1 MLPRIKI
8 NYLSGQLGT
17 VGTSPDGL
25 VAIVAGATAVAST
38 FELGLSYKL
47 RKLSELTA
55 LGVTEENNPA
65 LVRLVRDFY
74 RQAEEGTEVV
84 VCGVDP
90 AKTMTELLAKE
101 EGAVRKLLERH
112 SGALRAVFLSSSAG
126 DSEEV
131 TEGLSPDVYTALPEA
146 QVLADW
152 ATSELYAPLFVVLDG
167 RGYTGKNLRDLSKQS
182 YNRVGVLV
190 GSTKQEDKGA
200 SLGILAGRIASIPV
214 QRNAGRVRD
223 GALKPEAFYLAG
235 KPIEEVQSEVIELY
249 EKRYITFRRYV
260 GRTGYFIADDNLATS
275 PTDDYA
281 QIANRRVIDKAY
293 RLCYDSL
300 LDLMLDELE
309 LNEDGTLQAPI
320 IKAWEQKVEDAI
332 NRSMTA
338 SGELS
343 SEDGEGC
350 RCVIDPKQNVV
361 ATSKIELTLKVR
373 PHGYAR
379 YIEVALGFLVTASEP
394 SSGTDKK

>member
-38 FELGLSYKL
+38 FELGISYKL

-55 LGVTEENNPA
+55 LGVTEENNTA
-65 LVRLVRDFY
+65 LVHFVRDFY
-74 RQAEEGTEVV
+74 RQAEEGAEVV

-101 EGAVRKLLERH
+101 EGAVRKLIERH
-112 SGALRAVFLSSSAG
+112 SGALRSIFLSSSAG
-126 DSEEV
+126 DSEEA

-152 ATSELYAPLFVVLDG
+152 ATSELYAPLFIVIDG
-167 RGYTGKNLRDLSKQS
+167 RGYTGKSLRDLSKQS

-190 GSTKQEDKGA
+190 GSTEKEDKGA

-223 GALKPEAFYLAG
+223 GALRPETFYLAG
-235 KPIEEVQSEVIELY
+235 KPIEEVQSEIIELY

-300 LDLMLDELE
+300 LDLMLDELD

-350 RCVIDPKQNVV
+350 RCIIDPKQNVV

-379 YIEVALGFLVTASEP
+379 YIDVALGFLVTVSE
-394 SSGTDKK
+394 TDKK

>member
-38 FELGLSYKL
+38 FELGISYKL
-47 RKLSELTA
+47 RKPSELTA

-65 LVRLVRDFY
+65 LVHFVRDFY
-74 RQAEEGTEVV
+74 RQAEEGAEVV
-84 VCGVDP
+84 VYGVDP

-101 EGAVRKLLERH
+101 EGAVRKLIERH
-112 SGALRAVFLSSSAG
+112 SGALRAIFLSSSAG
-126 DSEEV
+126 DSEEA

-152 ATSELYAPLFVVLDG
+152 ATSELYAPLFIVIDG

-223 GALKPEAFYLAG
+223 GALKPETFYLAG
-235 KPIEEVQSEVIELY
+235 KPIEEVQSEIIELY

-379 YIEVALGFLVTASEP
+379 YIDVALGFLVTASE
-394 SSGTDKK
+394 TDKK

>member
-38 FELGLSYKL
+38 FELGISYKL
-47 RKLSELTA
+47 RKPSELTA

-65 LVRLVRDFY
+65 LVHFVRDFY
-74 RQAEEGTEVV
+74 RQAEEGAEVV
-84 VCGVDP
+84 VYGVDP

-101 EGAVRKLLERH
+101 EGAVRKLIERH
-112 SGALRAVFLSSSAG
+112 SGALRSIFLSSSAG
-126 DSEEV
+126 DSEEA

-152 ATSELYAPLFVVLDG
+152 ATTELYATLFIVIDG
-167 RGYTGKNLRDLSKQS
+167 RGYTGKNLRDLSKQN

-223 GALKPEAFYLAG
+223 GALKPETFYLNG
-235 KPIEEVQSEVIELY
+235 NPIEEVQSEIIELY

-260 GRTGYFIADDNLATS
+260 GRTGYFVADDNLATS

-379 YIEVALGFLVTASEP
+379 YIDVALGFLVTASE
-394 SSGTDKK
+394 TDKK

>member
-25 VAIVAGATAVAST
+25 VTIVAGATAVAST
-38 FELGLSYKL
+38 FELGISYKL

-65 LVRLVRDFY
+65 LVHFVRDFY

-84 VCGVDP
+84 VCGVEP

-101 EGAVRKLLERH
+101 EGAVRKLIERH
-112 SGALRAVFLSSSAG
+112 SGALRAIFLSSSAG
-126 DSEEV
+126 DSEEA

-152 ATSELYAPLFVVLDG
+152 ATTELYAPLFIVIDG
-167 RGYTGKNLRDLSKQS
+167 RGYTGKNLRDLSKQN

-223 GALKPEAFYLAG
+223 GALKPETFYLNG
-235 KPIEEVQSEVIELY
+235 KPIEEVQSEIIELY

-379 YIEVALGFLVTASEP
+379 YIDVALGFLVTASE
-394 SSGTDKK
+394 TDKK

>member
-38 FELGLSYKL
+38 FELGISYKL

-55 LGVTEENNPA
+55 LGVTEENNPT
-65 LVRLVRDFY
+65 LVHFVRDFY

-101 EGAVRKLLERH
+101 EGAVRKLIERH
-112 SGALRAVFLSSSAG
+112 SGALRAIFLSSSAG
-126 DSEEV
+126 DSEEA

-152 ATSELYAPLFVVLDG
+152 ATSELYAPLFIVIDG

-223 GALKPEAFYLAG
+223 GALKPETFYLAG
-235 KPIEEVQSEVIELY
+235 KPIEEVQSEIIELY

-361 ATSKIELTLKVR
+361 ATSKIELALKVR

-379 YIEVALGFLVTASEP
+379 YIDVALGFLVTASE
-394 SSGTDKK
+394 TDKK

>member
-38 FELGLSYKL
+38 FELGISYKL
-47 RKLSELTA
+47 RKPSELTA

-65 LVRLVRDFY
+65 LVHFVQDFY
-74 RQAEEGTEVV
+74 RQAEEGAEVV

-101 EGAVRKLLERH
+101 EGAVRKLIERH
-112 SGALRAVFLSSSAG
+112 SGALRAIFLSSSAG
-126 DSEEV
+126 DSEEA

-152 ATSELYAPLFVVLDG
+152 ATSELYAPLFIVLDG
-167 RGYTGKNLRDLSKQS
+167 RGYTGRNLRDLSKQS

-223 GALKPEAFYLAG
+223 GALKPEAFYLDG
-235 KPIEEVQSEVIELY
+235 KPIEEVQSEIIELY

-260 GRTGYFIADDNLATS
+260 GRTGYFVADDNLATS

-293 RLCYDSL
+293 RLCYNSL

-361 ATSKIELTLKVR
+361 ATSKIELALKVR

-379 YIEVALGFLVTASEP
+379 YIDVALGFLVTASEP
-394 SSGTDKK
+394 TDKK

>member
-38 FELGLSYKL
+38 FELGISYKL
-47 RKLSELTA
+47 RKPSELTA

-65 LVRLVRDFY
+65 LVHFVRDFY
-74 RQAEEGTEVV
+74 RQAEEGAEVV
-84 VCGVDP
+84 VYGVDP

-101 EGAVRKLLERH
+101 EGAVRKLIERH
-112 SGALRAVFLSSSAG
+112 SGALRSIFLSSSAG
-126 DSEEV
+126 DSEEA

-152 ATSELYAPLFVVLDG
+152 ATTELYAPLFIVIDG

-190 GSTKQEDKGA
+190 GSTEKEDKGA

-223 GALKPEAFYLAG
+223 GALKPETFYLAG
-235 KPIEEVQSEVIELY
+235 KPIEEVQSEIIELY

-379 YIEVALGFLVTASEP
+379 YIDVALGFLVTASE
-394 SSGTDKK
+394 TDKK

>member
-1 MLPRIKI
+1 
-8 NYLSGQLGT
+8 
-17 VGTSPDGL
+17 
-25 VAIVAGATAVAST
+25 
-38 FELGLSYKL
+38 
-47 RKLSELTA
+47 
-55 LGVTEENNPA
+55 
-65 LVRLVRDFY
+65 VRDFY

-84 VCGVDP
+84 VYGVDP

-101 EGAVRKLLERH
+101 EGAVRKLIERH
-112 SGALRAVFLSSSAG
+112 SGALRAIFLSSSAG
-126 DSEEV
+126 DSEEA

-152 ATSELYAPLFVVLDG
+152 ATSELYAPLFIVIDG

-223 GALKPEAFYLAG
+223 GALKPETFYLNG
-235 KPIEEVQSEVIELY
+235 KPIEEVQSEIIELY

-260 GRTGYFIADDNLATS
+260 GRTGYFVADDNLATS

-379 YIEVALGFLVTASEP
+379 YIDVALGFLVTASE
-394 SSGTDKK
+394 TDKK

>member
-25 VAIVAGATAVAST
+25 GAIVAGATAVAST
-38 FELGLSYKL
+38 FELGISYKL

-55 LGVTEENNPA
+55 LGVTEENNPT
-65 LVRLVRDFY
+65 LVHFVRDFY

-101 EGAVRKLLERH
+101 EGAVRKLIERH
-112 SGALRAVFLSSSAG
+112 SGALRAIFLSSSAG

-152 ATSELYAPLFVVLDG
+152 ATSELYAPLFIVIDG

-190 GSTKQEDKGA
+190 GSTEKEDKGA

-223 GALKPEAFYLAG
+223 GALKPETFYLAG
-235 KPIEEVQSEVIELY
+235 KPIEEVQSEIIELY

-260 GRTGYFIADDNLATS
+260 GRTGYFVADDNLATS

-379 YIEVALGFLVTASEP
+379 YINVALGFLVTASEP
-394 SSGTDKK
+394 TPETDKK

>member
-38 FELGLSYKL
+38 FELGISYKL

-65 LVRLVRDFY
+65 LVHFVRDFY
-74 RQAEEGTEVV
+74 RQEEEGTEVV
-84 VCGVDP
+84 VYGVDP
-90 AKTMTELLAKE
+90 AKTMTELLGKE
-101 EGAVRKLLERH
+101 EGAVRKLIERH
-112 SGALRAVFLSSSAG
+112 SGALRAIFLSSSAG
-126 DSEEV
+126 DSEEA

-152 ATSELYAPLFVVLDG
+152 ATSELYAPLFIVIDG

-190 GSTKQEDKGA
+190 GSAKQEDKGA

-223 GALKPEAFYLAG
+223 GALKPETFYLNG
-235 KPIEEVQSEVIELY
+235 KAIEEVQSEIIELY

-379 YIEVALGFLVTASEP
+379 YIDVALGFLVTASE
-394 SSGTDKK
+394 TDKK

>member
-38 FELGLSYKL
+38 FELGISYKL

-55 LGVTEENNPA
+55 LGVTEENNPT
-65 LVRLVRDFY
+65 LVHFVRDFY
-74 RQAEEGTEVV
+74 RQAEEGAEVV

-101 EGAVRKLLERH
+101 EGAVRKLIERH
-112 SGALRAVFLSSSAG
+112 SGALRSIFLSSSAG
-126 DSEEV
+126 DSEEA

-152 ATSELYAPLFVVLDG
+152 ATSELYAPLFIVIDG
-167 RGYTGKNLRDLSKQS
+167 RGYTGKSLRDLSKQS

-190 GSTKQEDKGA
+190 GSTEKEDKGA

-223 GALKPEAFYLAG
+223 GALRPETFYLAG
-235 KPIEEVQSEVIELY
+235 KPIEEVQSEIIELY

-300 LDLMLDELE
+300 LDLMLDELD

-350 RCVIDPKQNVV
+350 RCIIDPKQNVV

-379 YIEVALGFLVTASEP
+379 YIDVALGFLVTASE
-394 SSGTDKK
+394 TDKK

>member
-25 VAIVAGATAVAST
+25 GAIVAGATAVAST
-38 FELGLSYKL
+38 FELGISYKL

-65 LVRLVRDFY
+65 LVHFVRDFY

-101 EGAVRKLLERH
+101 EGTVRKLIERH
-112 SGALRAVFLSSSAG
+112 SGALRAIFLSSSAG
-126 DSEEV
+126 DSAEV
-131 TEGLSPDVYTALPEA
+131 TEGLSPDVYTALHEA

-152 ATSELYAPLFVVLDG
+152 ATSELYAPLFIVIDG
-167 RGYTGKNLRDLSKQS
+167 RGYTGKNLRDLSKQN

-223 GALKPEAFYLAG
+223 GALKPETFYLDG
-235 KPIEEVQSEVIELY
+235 KLIEEVQSEIIELY

-350 RCVIDPKQNVV
+350 RCVINPKQNVV

-379 YIEVALGFLVTASEP
+379 YIDVALGFLVTASE
-394 SSGTDKK
+394 TDKK

>member
-1 MLPRIKI
+1 M
-8 NYLSGQLGT
+8 
-17 VGTSPDGL
+17 
-25 VAIVAGATAVAST
+25 
-38 FELGLSYKL
+38 
-47 RKLSELTA
+47 
-55 LGVTEENNPA
+55 
-65 LVRLVRDFY
+65 
-74 RQAEEGTEVV
+74 
-84 VCGVDP
+84 
-90 AKTMTELLAKE
+90 
-101 EGAVRKLLERH
+101 
-112 SGALRAVFLSSSAG
+112 
-126 DSEEV
+126 
-131 TEGLSPDVYTALPEA
+131 
-146 QVLADW
+146 
-152 ATSELYAPLFVVLDG
+152 
-167 RGYTGKNLRDLSKQS
+167 
-182 YNRVGVLV
+182 
-190 GSTKQEDKGA
+190 GSTEKEDKGA

-223 GALKPEAFYLAG
+223 GALRPETFYLAG
-235 KPIEEVQSEVIELY
+235 KPIEEVQSEIIELY

-350 RCVIDPKQNVV
+350 RCIIDPKQNVV

-379 YIEVALGFLVTASEP
+379 YIDVALGFLVTASE
-394 SSGTDKK
+394 TDKK